1 MVAIEGRGR
10 EGSQVEWAGC
20 EATQKIERG
29 LWCIPQSWE
38 GHLWDSLILSSNT
51 YIQLPLVEQLLWPGS
66 EGKYVFIFFI
76 PTTEREMHTPL
87 LAEKKK
93 GMGEKRRERK

>member
-51 YIQLPLVEQLLWPGS
+51 YIRLPLLSNYCGQAQKESMSSFSSSRPQRGRC
-66 EGKYVFIFFI
+66 I
-76 PTTEREMHTPL
+76 PRF
-87 LAEKKK
+87 
-93 GMGEKRRERK
+93 